1 MKSRT
6 EDFWAELG
14 IIDVTEHTLRSFML
28 YEEYSKKAIAD
39 TIRLRMEDFKKADI
53 NKKKELQA
61 EVEREIEDFGVW
73 LEETKNFERGS
84 AHYVSVSL
92 KSLLLGLPVGLQ
104 VAQLF
109 GAILDAQ
116 DWK

>member
-1 MKSRT
+1 MQSRT
-6 EDFWAELG
+6 KDFWAELG
-14 IIDVTEHTLRSFML
+14 IMDVAEHTLRSFVL

-39 TIRLRMEDFKKADI
+39 TIRLRMGNFKNAGI
-53 NKKKELQA
+53 NKKRELQE
-61 EVEREIEDFGVW
+61 EVEREVEDFRAW
-73 LEETKNFERGS
+73 LEETKNFGRSS

-109 GAILDAQ
+109 DAILDAQ

>member
-1 MKSRT
+1 MQSRT
-6 EDFWAELG
+6 EDFWGKLE
-14 IIDVTEHTLRSFML
+14 ITNVTECTPRSVEL
-28 YEEYSKKAIAD
+28 YEEYSKKTIAD
-39 TIRLRMEDFKKADI
+39 TIRLRMKNFEKADI
-53 NKKKELQA
+53 NKKRELQA
-61 EVEREIEDFGVW
+61 KVEKEIEDFRAW
-73 LEETKNFERGS
+73 LEETKNFERS
-84 AHYVSVSL
+84 SSHYVSVSL

>member
-1 MKSRT
+1 MHSRI
-6 EDFWAELG
+6 EDFWVELE
-14 IIDVTEHTLRSFML
+14 ITNVTEHTLRSVEF
-28 YEEYSKKAIAD
+28 YEEYSKRAIAD
-39 TIRLRMEDFKKADI
+39 TIRLRMKDFEKADI
-53 NKKKELQA
+53 NKKRELLA
-61 EVEREIEDFGVW
+61 TVEKEVEDFRAW
-73 LEETKNFERGS
+73 LEETKNFERSS